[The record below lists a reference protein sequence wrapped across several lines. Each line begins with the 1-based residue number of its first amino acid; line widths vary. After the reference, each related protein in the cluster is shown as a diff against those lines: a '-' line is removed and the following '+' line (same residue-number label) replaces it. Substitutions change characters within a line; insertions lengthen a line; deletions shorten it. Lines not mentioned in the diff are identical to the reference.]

1 MLFCNIDLLDEKF
14 ETKRNQYVGVKNG
27 RIAYI
32 GASAPE
38 EDFGERYD
46 GRHRLLMPA
55 FYNVHSHAPMTLLR
69 GYAENLPLQRWLGEK
84 VFPFEDQIDDEAAYY
99 GTLLAISGAEFLKD
113 LGMPSAG
120 SLLGIIIF
128 TGMLNLLITSATS
141 KWAILSTIFVPMLM
155 MLGISPELTQA
166 AFRVSDSAVNVCTPM
181 FPFYPLLIMYC
192 QKYCKQAGVGTLS
205 SMMIP
210 YTLALLVAL
219 TFVLYAFWGIGIPIG
234 FDSGYV
240 YPPVK

>member
-1 MLFCNIDLLDEKF
+1 
-14 ETKRNQYVGVKNG
+14 
-27 RIAYI
+27 
-32 GASAPE
+32 
-38 EDFGERYD
+38 
-46 GRHRLLMPA
+46 
-55 FYNVHSHAPMTLLR
+55 
-69 GYAENLPLQRWLGEK
+69 
-84 VFPFEDQIDDEAAYY
+84 
-99 GTLLAISGAEFLKD
+99 
-113 LGMPSAG
+113 
-120 SLLGIIIF
+120 
-128 TGMLNLLITSATS
+128 
-141 KWAILSTIFVPMLM
+141 M

-240 YPPVK
+240 YPPVKHPVEDASLSAPGGVSHAKPIFLQSKKKGPSS